1 MAPIVLNSMKA
12 LIVIFLICL
21 MLAGT
26 ASAKAATSSVSSS
39 IANPAI
45 SSDIFTTLAYTGC
58 SDDSASVGTVSGMGD
73 LDVDS
78 IPDGAS
84 ITLDG
89 SLWLSKHCISG
100 YPPVCYSLP
109 VFTPYTGN
117 VEAGTHTI
125 TIALSGYK
133 SYSGTVDVCS
143 QKVSY
148 VHKTLSIIPVTA
160 ATTTA
165 TTTPTTA
172 ATTTAATTSAAT
184 TSATTAPVTV
194 VTSAPTTSATLA
206 SVSASGTGS
215 TAAPAGSGSL
225 SVTTTPA
232 GAAVYVDGV
241 QRGVS
246 PATIPGLSAGSHT
259 VLLKLDGYQDLSTP
273 VPITAGTMNEF
284 STGLAPLPAGGTVVP
299 ATTAAGVPA
308 AATKTASPGFEAA
321 FGLAAIGTVL
331 YLRNGSRR

>member
-1 MAPIVLNSMKA
+1 MITDCMKVL
-12 LIVIFLICL
+12 VVVFLICL
-21 MLAGT
+21 LLVGT
-26 ASAKAATSSVSSS
+26 VSAKAATSSISSS
-39 IANPAI
+39 VANPAI
-45 SSDIFTTLAYTGC
+45 SSGIFTTLAYTGC
-58 SDDSASVGTVSGMGD
+58 SDDSASVGTLAGMGD

-89 SLWLSKHCISG
+89 SLWSSKHCISG
-100 YPPVCYSLP
+100 FPSPTCYSLP

-125 TIALSGYK
+125 TIALSGYT
-133 SYSGTVDVCS
+133 SYSGTVEVCS

-165 TTTPTTA
+165 TTTPTTV
-172 ATTTAATTSAAT
+172 ATTTATTSAT

-194 VTSAPTTSATLA
+194 VTSAPTTSTTLA
-206 SVSASGTGS
+206 SVSASGTSS
-215 TAAPAGSGSL
+215 TAVPAGSGSL

-232 GAAVYVDGV
+232 GAAVYIDGV

-246 PATIPGLSAGSHT
+246 PATIPGLAAGSHT
-259 VLLKLDGYQDLSTP
+259 VLLKLNGYQDLSTP
-273 VPITAGTMNEF
+273 VSITAGTMNEF
-284 STGLAPLPAGGTVVP
+284 STGLTQLPAGGSAIP
-299 ATTAAGVPA
+299 STTATGIPA
-308 AATKTASPGFEAA
+308 AATRAQSPGFEAV
-321 FGLAAIGTVL
+321 FGLAALGVLL
-331 YLRNGSRR
+331 YLRKES

>member
-1 MAPIVLNSMKA
+1 
-12 LIVIFLICL
+12 

-45 SSDIFTTLAYTGC
+45 SSGIFTTLAYTGC
-58 SDDSASVGTVSGMGD
+58 SDDSASVGTLAGMGD

-133 SYSGTVDVCS
+133 SYSGTVEVCS

-165 TTTPTTA
+165 TTTPTTVA
-172 ATTTAATTSAAT
+172 TTAATTSAT

-206 SVSASGTGS
+206 SVSASGTSS

-246 PATIPGLSAGSHT
+246 PATIPGLAAGSHT

-273 VPITAGTMNEF
+273 VQITAGTMNEF
-284 STGLAPLPAGGTVVP
+284 STGLAPLPAGG
-299 ATTAAGVPA
+299 GRC
-308 AATKTASPGFEAA
+308 SGHH
-321 FGLAAIGTVL
+321 
-331 YLRNGSRR
+331 GSRCTGSSDKDHIPGI